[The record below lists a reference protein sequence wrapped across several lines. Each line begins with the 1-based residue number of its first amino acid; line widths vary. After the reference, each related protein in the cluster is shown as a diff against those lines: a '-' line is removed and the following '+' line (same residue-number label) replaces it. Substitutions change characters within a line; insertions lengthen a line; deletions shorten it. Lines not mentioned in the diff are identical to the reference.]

1 MMMRDVR
8 QFVIKSRNIMK
19 EGESDLSDSEMDG
32 WILDRNTTENCLKFL
47 EVLSQVQNGMRLR
60 NTGNII
66 R

>member
-8 QFVIKSRNIMK
+8 QFVIKSQNIMK

-32 WILDRNTTENCLKFL
+32 WILDGNTTENCWEFLK
-47 EVLSQVQNGMRLR
+47 VLNRVQNGMRLR

-66 R
+66 K